1 MFRRTLSANL
11 ALQIIIATLLLAII
25 FSTINTYSEYNSFK
39 KSIYQSVNELLL
51 STEETASE
59 AIYKLDESIAQT
71 LVDGVVAN
79 KYVIKS
85 TLYDENKK
93 ILATKYEPAPENIWR
108 PLNLKNETIV
118 TPINVLNQDAIGSHE
133 IEIDM
138 ENSLADFYNIVL
150 NSILIKFIEIIAI
163 ALTVYLIS
171 VKLVARPVESLS
183 RIIANIPPGEKAPEI
198 ELTKQEDELGSLARS
213 TVNYINESNNF
224 AHELESKQQERLE
237 LEAKLRHSQKMDAI
251 GQLAGGI
258 AHDFNNIMTVVLG
271 NISLSKNFLE
281 TQNFDKISTSL
292 NAIEDSALRAAKLTK
307 QLLVFSRKDVIEPA
321 LIDIQES
328 VQAAS
333 KLIDRLVP
341 ETIQLVYHLNKV
353 NLVTIDKSQVEL
365 ILMNLVVN
373 ARDASDNGG
382 NIVIECSNKT
392 LDECFVADYAHART
406 GEYVLLTVTDSGTG
420 ISEVDLLRIFE
431 PFYTTKEVGKG
442 TGLGLSTVYSIVD
455 KWNGFI
461 VVDSEPNTGT
471 SFHVYLPVSK
481 GSQVAE
487 TITIEKKPIDL
498 SKLSGTILVCEDD
511 DNVRELT
518 VALLSSATGL
528 VIHQAADPIKALELS
543 KNING
548 EFDLLLT
555 DVIMPEMNGKELSDI
570 IAKMYTFKTVYVSG
584 YSAEV
589 IAEKGV
595 LDESIWFIKK
605 PFTKEELFEVLSKAL
620 NK

>member
-1 MFRRTLSANL
+1 MFRRTLSVNL
-11 ALQIIIATLLLAII
+11 ALHIIIATLVLAII
-25 FSTINTYSEYNSFK
+25 FSTINTYSEYTSFK
-39 KSIYQSVNELLL
+39 NNIIQSVNQLLL

-85 TLYDENKK
+85 TLYDENEK
-93 ILATKYEPAPENIWR
+93 ILATKYEPAPKDAWR

-118 TPINVLNQDAIGSHE
+118 TDIKVLNQDAIGRHE

-138 ENSLADFYNIVL
+138 ENSLTDFYLLLV
-150 NSILIKFIEIIAI
+150 NSILIKFVEIIAI
-163 ALTVYLIS
+163 AFTVYLIS

-271 NISLSKNFLE
+271 NISLSKNFLK
-281 TQNFDKISTSL
+281 TQNFEKISTSL
-292 NAIEDSALRAAKLTK
+292 NAMEDSALRAAKLTK

-328 VQAAS
+328 VHASS
-333 KLIDRLVP
+333 KLIDSLVP
-341 ETIQLVYHLNKV
+341 ETIQLVYHLNNV

-373 ARDASDNGG
+373 ARDASENGG

-392 LDECFVADYAHART
+392 LDERFVADYAHARI
-406 GEYVLLTVTDSGTG
+406 GDYVLLTVSDLGTG
-420 ISEVDLLRIFE
+420 ISEVNLSRIFE

-461 VVDSEPNTGT
+461 VVDSQQSVG
-471 SFHVYLPVSK
+471 SAFHVYLPVSK
-481 GSQVAE
+481 DLKVTE
-487 TITIEKKPIDL
+487 TNVIEKKPVDL
-498 SKLSGTILVCEDD
+498 SNLNGTILVCEDD
-511 DNVRELT
+511 DSVRELT
-518 VALLSSATGL
+518 VELLSATDL
-528 VIHQAADPIKALELS
+528 VIHQAADPIKAIELS
-543 KNING
+543 KEING

-555 DVIMPEMNGKELSDI
+555 DVIMPSMNGKELSDVLT
-570 IAKMYTFKTVYVSG
+570 KMYNFKTVYVSG

-589 IAEKGV
+589 IAEEGV
-595 LDESIWFIKK
+595 LDEDIWFIQK
-605 PFTKEELFEVLSKAL
+605 PFTKQELFEVLSKAL
-620 NK
+620 SK

>member
-11 ALQIIIATLLLAII
+11 ALQIIIATLVLAII
-25 FSTINTYSEYNSFK
+25 FSTINTFYEFTAFK
-39 KSIYQSVNELLL
+39 NNIYQSVNQLLL

-85 TLYDENKK
+85 TLYDENRKV
-93 ILATKYEPAPENIWR
+93 LATKYEPAPEDVWR
-108 PLNLKNETIV
+108 PLNLKNVTIV
-118 TPINVLNQDAIGSHE
+118 TDIEVLNQDAIGSHE

-138 ENSLADFYNIVL
+138 ENSLADFYVIVV

-171 VKLVARPVESLS
+171 VKLVARPVESLA
-183 RIIANIPPGEKAPEI
+183 RIIANIPPGGKAPEI

-224 AHELESKQQERLE
+224 ARELESKQLERLE

-271 NISLSKNFLE
+271 NTSLAKNFLE
-281 TQNFDKISTSL
+281 TKNIDKISTSL
-292 NAIEDSALRAAKLTK
+292 TAIEDSALRAAKLTK
-307 QLLVFSRKDVIEPA
+307 QLLVFSRKDVITPA
-321 LIDIQES
+321 IIDMQES

-333 KLIDRLVP
+333 KLIERLVP
-341 ETIQLVYHLNKV
+341 ETIQLVYNLNKV

-373 ARDASDNGG
+373 ARDASVDGG

-392 LDECFVADYAHART
+392 LDEHFVAEYAHARI
-406 GEYVLLTVTDSGTG
+406 GDYVLLTVSDFGTG
-420 ISEVDLLRIFE
+420 ISEVELLRIFE

-461 VVDSEPNTGT
+461 IVESQLGVGT
-471 SFHVYLPVSK
+471 SFNVYLPESK
-481 GSQVAE
+481 GSKITE
-487 TITIEKKPIDL
+487 TKVIEKKPVDI
-498 SKLSGTILVCEDD
+498 SNLSGTVLVCEDD

-518 VALLSSATGL
+518 VALLSSTDL
-528 VIHQAADPIKALELS
+528 VIHQAADPIKALELCEE
-543 KNING
+543 ING

-555 DVIMPEMNGKELSDI
+555 DVIMPRMNGKELSD
-570 IAKMYTFKTVYVSG
+570 ALSKLYTFKTVYVSG

-589 IAEKGV
+589 IADKGV
-595 LDESIWFIKK
+595 LDEDIWFIKK
-605 PFTKEELFEVLSKAL
+605 PFTKEELFEVLSRAL

>member
-1 MFRRTLSANL
+1 MFRRTLSVNL
-11 ALQIIIATLLLAII
+11 ALHIIIATLLLAII
-25 FSTINTYSEYNSFK
+25 FSTINTYSEYTSFK
-39 KSIYQSVNELLL
+39 NKIYQSVNQLSL

-85 TLYDENKK
+85 TLYDENEN
-93 ILATKYEPAPENIWR
+93 ILATKYEPAPEDVWR

-118 TPINVLNQDAIGSHE
+118 TDIEVLNQDTIGRHE

-138 ENSLADFYNIVL
+138 ENSLADFYLIVV
-150 NSILIKFIEIIAI
+150 NSILIKFVEIIAI

-183 RIIANIPPGEKAPEI
+183 RVIANIPPGGKAPEI

-281 TQNFDKISTSL
+281 TQNFEKISTAL
-292 NAIEDSALRAAKLTK
+292 NAMEDSALRAAKLTK

-328 VQAAS
+328 VHASS
-333 KLIDRLVP
+333 KLIDSLVP
-341 ETIQLVYHLNKV
+341 ETIQLVYHLNNV

-373 ARDASDNGG
+373 ARDASENGG

-392 LDECFVADYAHART
+392 LDQSFVDEYAHARI
-406 GEYVLLTVTDSGTG
+406 GDYVLLTVSDSGTG

-461 VVDSEPNTGT
+461 VVDSQQRVG
-471 SFHVYLPVSK
+471 SAFHVYLPISK
-481 GSQVAE
+481 GSKVTE
-487 TITIEKKPIDL
+487 TKVIEKKPVDL
-498 SKLSGTILVCEDD
+498 SNLNGTILVCEDD
-511 DNVRELT
+511 DSVRELT
-518 VALLSSATGL
+518 VELLSTTDL
-528 VIHQAADPIKALELS
+528 VIHQAADPIKAIELS
-543 KNING
+543 KEING

-555 DVIMPEMNGKELSDI
+555 DVIMPSMNGKELSDVLT
-570 IAKMYTFKTVYVSG
+570 KMYNFKTVYVSG

-589 IAEKGV
+589 IAEEGV
-595 LDESIWFIKK
+595 LDEDIWFIQK
-605 PFTKEELFEVLSKAL
+605 PFTKQELFEVLSKAL
-620 NK
+620 SK